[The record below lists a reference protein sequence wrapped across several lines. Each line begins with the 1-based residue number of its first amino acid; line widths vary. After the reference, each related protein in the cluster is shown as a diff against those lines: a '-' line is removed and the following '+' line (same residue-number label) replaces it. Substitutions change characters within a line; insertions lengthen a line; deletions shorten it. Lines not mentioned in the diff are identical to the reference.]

1 MKLNAFILAGGK
13 SSRMGV
19 DKGLV
24 HLAGKPMIQYIIDTL
39 ESLKLPIQIISNN
52 AEYKSFGYP
61 VFKDLISDKGP
72 IGGIYTALSVSDSE
86 INLILSCDTPF
97 VNTDLIKSL
106 IEESENQSV
115 TISEFEGWQHP
126 LIGLY
131 SKSGIKTFQSQIEK
145 NELKL
150 SKANDLLN
158 VKVVPMD
165 NFSGITAHAFE
176 NINTIEELKE
186 ASN

>member
-1 MKLNAFILAGGK
+1 
-13 SSRMGV
+13 MGV

-39 ESLKLPIQIISNN
+39 ESMKLPIQIISNN
-52 AEYKSFGYP
+52 AEYKNFGYP
-61 VFKDLISDKGP
+61 VFNDLISDKGP

-86 INLILSCDTPF
+86 MNLILSCDTPF
-97 VNTDLIKSL
+97 VNTDLIESL

-115 TISEFEGWQHP
+115 TISEFDGWQHP

-158 VKVVPMD
+158 VKIVPMD
-165 NFSGITAHAFE
+165 SIQGITAHAFE